1 MRELET
7 KSQSSWIYDN
17 YSFPLFLINFMFRNN
32 CCMNTH
38 IHNSIVLIF
47 CYSMSIFSLVIVFAA
62 SKYSRLFNLVLI
74 KNVFLIGNY
83 KNNTGLHVIYY
94 V

>member
-1 MRELET
+1 M
-7 KSQSSWIYDN
+7 
-17 YSFPLFLINFMFRNN
+17 P
-32 CCMNTH
+32 
-38 IHNSIVLIF
+38 
-47 CYSMSIFSLVIVFAA
+47 IFSLVIVFAA